1 MNAAVD
7 NVLMYSP
14 SGELV
19 ETSRLERSNV
29 VKFKTGKEIAEFC
42 RTHNIV
48 HELDTTSRVLPTP
61 ELKELFDKHY
71 PIRRFP
77 DIGLRAKGASTVIAL
92 ESKNKDNPDSL
103 HGHVMSAITGYV
115 AKKLGADIDSV
126 FVQADPELEYRKA
139 FQPQLADPMIALLQD
154 QGAAVIS
161 SCVEWNDLHLDFDH
175 PPNSQYELFWHT
187 TAFAL
192 SSAGNNGLYGPN
204 GDIEVPTQKHM
215 AFCHA
220 PPLAVSV
227 GAVEW
232 GESTPELTEGFYIP
246 GYSSA
251 NGPTFLAPVAP
262 HAKVKW
268 KNGVEPEAITGTS
281 AAEPYAAADL
291 AALNECFGPYLS
303 REQILF
309 AVIATCRKTVM
320 VHKFGKQ
327 TPHDYS
333 IMYKKNAAGHAFNDG
348 PGGFGM
354 IDAERAHHLLAH
366 MVVLTQKN
374 PKVITDPK
382 IDPKE
387 VRAEPPIPKN
397 PEKFAAKDGFY
408 YYDIELP
415 AGYALKT
422 TIEAQFTNAP
432 SLDVSHGQIR
442 MTSPSGTE
450 IAMVTSRSYKHGVFN
465 GESTTHGFTGE
476 PTAGTWRMRST
487 QPISRLRISAHRFME
502 GDIIHQLDIEKLLAA
517 PLPYIENA
525 VPLVELKSSLRA
537 VEKVAM
543 QPRRPQLAA
552 KGAEKMPHIPAVPQV
567 AVAVM

>member
-1 MNAAVD
+1 MNASVD

-19 ETSRLERSNV
+19 ETSRLERSNDI
-29 VKFKTGKEIAEFC
+29 KYKTGKEIAEFC
-42 RTHNIV
+42 KTHNIV
-48 HELDTTSRVLPTP
+48 HELDATSRVLPTP
-61 ELKELFDKHY
+61 ELIELLDIHY
-71 PIRRFP
+71 PIKPFP
-77 DIGLRAKGASTVIAL
+77 DIGLRDEGASTVIAL
-92 ESKNKDNPDSL
+92 ESKNVDNPDSL

-115 AKKLGADIDSV
+115 AKKLGAEIDSV
-126 FVQADPELEYRKA
+126 YVQADPELEFRKA
-139 FQPQLADPMIALLQD
+139 FQPDLVDPMIALLKD

-161 SCVEWNDLHLDFDH
+161 SCVEWNDLHFDFDH
-175 PPNSQYELFWHT
+175 APNSQYELFWYL

-192 SSAGNNGLYGPN
+192 TSAGNNGLYGPN

-232 GESTPELTEGFYIP
+232 GERTSQLTEGFYIP

-262 HAKVKW
+262 QAKVKW

-281 AAEPYAAADL
+281 AAEPYEAAVL
-291 AALNECFGPYLS
+291 ARLNKRFGPFLT

-309 AVIATCRKTVM
+309 AVIATCSKTVW
-320 VHKFGKQ
+320 VHKFGNQ
-327 TPHDYS
+327 TLNDYK
-333 IMYKKNAAGHAFNDG
+333 IIYKKNAAGHAYNDG

-354 IDAERAHHLLAH
+354 IDAERAHRLLAH

-374 PKVITDPK
+374 PDSITEPK
-382 IDPKE
+382 Q
-387 VRAEPPIPKN
+387 VCVEPPIPKN

-432 SLDVSHGQIR
+432 DVDVSHGQIR

-450 IAMVTSRSYKHGVFN
+450 IAMATSRSYKHGVFN
-465 GESTTHGFTGE
+465 GDSTTHGFTGE
-476 PTAGTWRMRST
+476 PTGGTWRVRST
-487 QPISRLRISAHRFME
+487 QPIARMRITAHRFME
-502 GDIIHQLDIEKLLAA
+502 GDVIHNLDIAKLMAA
-517 PLPYIENA
+517 PLPYIEDA
-525 VPLVELKSSLRA
+525 IPLVELKKNLRA
-537 VEKVAM
+537 MQKIAM

-552 KGAEKMPHIPAVPQV
+552 SGAERMPHIPAVPQA
-567 AVAVM
+567 AVATM